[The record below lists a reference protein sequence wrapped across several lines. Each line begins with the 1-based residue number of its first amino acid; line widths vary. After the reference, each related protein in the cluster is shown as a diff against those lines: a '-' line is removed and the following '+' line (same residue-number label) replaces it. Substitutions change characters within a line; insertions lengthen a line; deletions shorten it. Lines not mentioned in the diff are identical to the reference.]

1 MLLGVS
7 GAGEFKPDWTRPTE
21 QQLPVIMIYNKLIGK
36 GEWEVGRGAG
46 QWGAGATPQ
55 LNLLANA

>member
-36 GEWEVGRGAG
+36 GEWEVGRGG
-46 QWGAGATPQ
+46 IRIRKIRG
-55 LNLLANA
+55 NS